1 MTPTGGIPRLEKF
14 VFFIPAIALSLAT
27 LASAI
32 ALVTNQHRLIAAYL
46 LAVIGV
52 IVWLFAVMLSAVET
66 IDGPGIFGVAFLVMG
81 MTFVG
86 PILLSIGLIGL
97 TNGATKSVR
106 SLSFSSL
113 ALTWIFVICVVV
125 LNLVRWTR

>member
-1 MTPTGGIPRLEKF
+1 MEEL

-81 MTFVG
+81 IVMGMTCVG

-125 LNLVRWTR
+125 LNLVR